1 MIGFGAKVQ
10 SKRDTD
16 FDKIIANIQ
25 PQDLMKYGLI
35 AEFVGRLPVVVT
47 LNDLNEEQLVQIL
60 TEPKNALV
68 KQYKALVGYDQVELE
83 FQPEALEAVADKA
96 IRREIGTRGLRA
108 VLEEVMNHIMYEIP
122 SDRHIQKIVITPEC
136 VHEGAEPQVT

>member
-1 MIGFGAKVQ
+1 M
-10 SKRDTD
+10 
-16 FDKIIANIQ
+16 
-25 PQDLMKYGLI
+25 
-35 AEFVGRLPVVVT
+35 
-47 LNDLNEEQLVQIL
+47 
-60 TEPKNALV
+60 V

-136 VHEGAEPQVT
+136 VNEGAEPQVTYSSDEKERPRLGRATLAAREQGDGHVRSNVS